1 MIFAEGSATDFLDD
15 GCEHLTE
22 MFVLFDEEDVDGKD
36 VEADVDVED
45 ITEFDFD
52 DVEDVREEEGCGC
65 FFCWFVV
72 VWTELLLTL
81 ELEDLPSI
89 R

>member
-1 MIFAEGSATDFLDD
+1 MGIVGTKKIARS
-15 GCEHLTE
+15 
-22 MFVLFDEEDVDGKD
+22 DVTP
-36 VEADVDVED
+36 DVDVED

-81 ELEDLPSI
+81 ELEDLPGKSKETKC
-89 R
+89 